1 MVDGGLDQSGGA
13 GASMALA
20 RRVVGGGRFA
30 LSELRAAR
38 GQGSGVRDWRAVSDL
53 QDLGIFMIA
62 GDRSGADGGNC
73 RIAGDRSGADGGNCR
88 GQGIGAGKQCGGGE
102 AGIRGGRCGGCPPAQ
117 GRAEGPTAQIDTHP
131 WRRVPIVGM
140 SQARKFSGLPIGRK
154 VAILLP
160 EVNIICGAER
170 PSSDRREL
178 CRSTR
183 SVSNIV

>member
-1 MVDGGLDQSGGA
+1 MQLPWDGGRWPRPERRWRGGLLE
-13 GASMALA
+13 G
-20 RRVVGGGRFA
+20 RV
-30 LSELRAAR
+30 LRCLN
-38 GQGSGVRDWRAVSDL
+38 QNL
-53 QDLGIFMIA
+53 QDLGIF
-62 GDRSGADGGNC
+62 
-73 RIAGDRSGADGGNCR
+73 RIAGDRSGAGTAGAR
-88 GQGIGAGKQCGGGE
+88 GQGVGGQGIGDRGRKTVRRWRGGYW
-102 AGIRGGRCGGCPPAQ
+102 GGRCGGCPPAQ

>member
-1 MVDGGLDQSGGA
+1 MQLPWDGGRWPRPERRWRGGLLE
-13 GASMALA
+13 G
-20 RRVVGGGRFA
+20 RV
-30 LSELRAAR
+30 LRCLN
-38 GQGSGVRDWRAVSDL
+38 QNL
-53 QDLGIFMIA
+53 QDLGIF
-62 GDRSGADGGNC
+62 

-88 GQGIGAGKQCGGGE
+88 GNCRGKGSGGRGRGSGVKGQGSGDSGRKTVRRWRGGYW
-102 AGIRGGRCGGCPPAQ
+102 GGRCGGTPPAQ
-117 GRAEGPTAQIDTHP
+117 GRAEGPTAQMDTHP

>member
-1 MVDGGLDQSGGA
+1 MQLPWDGGRWPRPERRWRGGLLEW
-13 GASMALA
+13 G
-20 RRVVGGGRFA
+20 V
-30 LSELRAAR
+30 LRCLN
-38 GQGSGVRDWRAVSDL
+38 QNL
-53 QDLGIFMIA
+53 QDLGIFRIA

-73 RIAGDRSGADGGNCR
+73 GGNCRGNCR

-102 AGIRGGRCGGCPPAQ
+102 AGIGGGRCGGCPPAQ